1 MSNRVD
7 LPHVITQEPDGP
19 VRMCSIFTN
28 EAVKRNEERIET
40 EIYHLNSESRVT
52 EKVTKHMS
60 VFTRGDLVRAV
71 KCIPDHEVRERL
83 LSGDDLQTSPVGRC
97 GMFKVFF
104 KSLIVAISITSIDN
118 HQSGANPLLWQGW
131 VY

>member
-28 EAVKRNEERIET
+28 EAAKRNEERIET
-40 EIYHLNSESRVT
+40 EIYHLNYESRVI

-60 VFTRGDLVRAV
+60 VLLVETLFVLLNAYV
-71 KCIPDHEVRERL
+71 PDNEVRERL
-83 LSGDDLQTSPVGRC
+83 AEEDNETY
-97 GMFKVFF
+97 
-104 KSLIVAISITSIDN
+104 IVTIWII
-118 HQSGANPLLWQGW
+118 
-131 VY
+131 